1 MEQALPIESKIYFY
15 AFFTNENFERV
26 FLETTFFDLATTILK
41 NPQYR
46 SGSKFR
52 RMFTT
57 CI

>member
-1 MEQALPIESKIYFY
+1 MEQASPIEGKTYFY
-15 AFFTNENFERV
+15 TFFTNENFERV
-26 FLETTFFDLATTILK
+26 FLETMFFDLATTILK
-41 NPQYR
+41 NSLHR